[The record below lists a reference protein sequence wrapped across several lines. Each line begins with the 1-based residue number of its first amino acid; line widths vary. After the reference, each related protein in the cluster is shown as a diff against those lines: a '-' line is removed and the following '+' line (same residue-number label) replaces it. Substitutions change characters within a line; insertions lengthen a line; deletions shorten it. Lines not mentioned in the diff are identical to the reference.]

1 MGLTNPPFPSIMY
14 LWMEKKV
21 KKKTLYS
28 RNKAVILKKTKDKLE
43 ELNDRKMTPKKA
55 NLVKKLKGLMKWHER
70 KHHAPKRKK
79 NEIKR
84 TVNDE

>member
-1 MGLTNPPFPSIMY
+1 M
-14 LWMEKKV
+14 KKE
-21 KKKTLYS
+21 TLRS
-28 RNKAVILKKTKDKLE
+28 TQKAMVLKKTKDKLT
-43 ELNDRKMTPKKA
+43 ELKDRKMTPKKA